1 MFYAMRMNLES
12 KWMIGLGGGTY
23 ATSIT
28 LMPLILLARMFLN
41 KDPKDNEFD
50 FSAMIREVIKKSK
63 PDLVF
68 VIEKYDFTKLE
79 I

>member
-1 MFYAMRMNLES
+1 
-12 KWMIGLGGGTY
+12 
-23 ATSIT
+23 
-28 LMPLILLARMFLN
+28 MFLN

-50 FSAMIREVIKKSK
+50 FSEMIKEVIKKSN

-79 I
+79 IIGHK